1 MTYAIL
7 PLTNDPWQVFT
18 ADVML
23 DGEPFHAQISVRWL
37 PAAGRWFLSVWDHAS
52 GELLV
57 NQVPLVCTC
66 GPLNDLMFPCAHVRG
81 GKGLGS
87 MFCLRKAESAGQADP
102 GRDNL
107 EEFSI
112 LFGDTFVEETE

>member
-37 PAAGRWFLSVWDHAS
+37 PAAWGRRRSPP
-52 GELLV
+52 G
-57 NQVPLVCTC
+57 
-66 GPLNDLMFPCAHVRG
+66 GRG
-81 GKGLGS
+81 G
-87 MFCLRKAESAGQADP
+87 
-102 GRDNL
+102 
-107 EEFSI
+107 
-112 LFGDTFVEETE
+112 